1 MSTTLDEP
9 VSVELVDDQ
18 PALFWWKRFPYVIEG
33 QPMLFYR
40 RRRTPW
46 WTGAGD
52 MQRIDDEFW
61 RVSAA
66 RDGSQDHAEL
76 YDLRND
82 GDSWTL
88 VLAW

>member
-9 VSVELVDDQ
+9 VAVELVEGQ

-33 QPMLFYR
+33 QSMLFYR

-46 WTGAGD
+46 WTGEGD
-52 MQRIDDEFW
+52 TQRIDDEFW

-66 RDGSQDHAEL
+66 RDGSQDSPEL

-82 GDSWTL
+82 GRSWTL

>member
-1 MSTTLDEP
+1 MSATLDEP
-9 VSVELVDDQ
+9 VTVEMVEGQ

-40 RRRTPW
+40 RRAPW
-46 WTGAGD
+46 WMGGGD
-52 MQRIDDEFW
+52 TQRIDDEFW
-61 RVSAA
+61 RVAA
-66 RDGSQDHAEL
+66 TRDGSQDHPEL

-82 GDSWTL
+82 GHSWTL

>member
-9 VSVELVDDQ
+9 VTVELTDGQ
-18 PALFWWKRFPYVIEG
+18 PAVFWWQRFPYVIEG
-33 QPMLFYR
+33 QPLVFYR
-40 RRRTPW
+40 RRPPW
-46 WTGAGD
+46 WTGAGN
-52 MQRIDDEFW
+52 MQRLDAEFW

-66 RDGSQDHAEL
+66 RDGSGDEPEL

-82 GDSWTL
+82 GDTWRL